1 VNASPDTCNLHLFS
15 DNLNQ
20 TDSIPHH
27 SQISHWLDEYYAPI
41 LQSVERA
48 KVALKM
54 ERVPVCLECSDMESV
69 LVQFS
74 ADLTKI
80 HGTMLKGLVTV
91 ADFNNIHSRLRHYLR
106 ILRQNCE
113 EFIVDPEWSLR
124 KRTLCSEMYALEH
137 AVVRHINFVQNEWG
151 QHG

>member
-1 VNASPDTCNLHLFS
+1 MLLFS
-15 DNLNQ
+15 DKLSQ
-20 TDSIPHH
+20 TDSISPFA
-27 SQISHWLDEYYAPI
+27 SISHWLDEYFIPI

-54 ERVPVCLECSDMESV
+54 ERIPVCLECSDMESV

-74 ADLTKI
+74 VDLSKI
-80 HGTMLKGLVTV
+80 QMLMIQSTESKSAL
-91 ADFNNIHSRLRHYLR
+91 NNAHSRLRHYLR

-113 EFIVDPEWSLR
+113 DFIVDPEWSHR
-124 KRTLCSEMYALEH
+124 KRALCSEMYTLEH
-137 AVVRHINFVQNEWG
+137 AVVRHINFVQNEWD